1 MGTTLAVQCC
11 VERSTL
17 EEPEGIPDK
26 QTDLVKF
33 TPAIPGYG
41 KALSL
46 PPPPPRI
53 VTLQRTISKAT
64 TIPN

>member
-1 MGTTLAVQCC
+1 MQIQCC

-33 TPAIPGYG
+33 TPAIPWYG
-41 KALSL
+41 KAVSL

-53 VTLQRTISKAT
+53 VTSLPRTISNAT